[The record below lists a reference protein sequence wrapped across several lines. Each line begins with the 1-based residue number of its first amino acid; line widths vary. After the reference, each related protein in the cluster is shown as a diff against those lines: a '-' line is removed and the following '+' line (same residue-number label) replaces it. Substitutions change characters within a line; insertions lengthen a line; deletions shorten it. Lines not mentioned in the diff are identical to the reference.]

1 MPGPGA
7 RISPEFA
14 PVTLVYRVTLPSGA
28 SETTLTPTVLE
39 PGRATIAVDGSP
51 VASGSAVRV
60 VVGPDFAPR
69 TVSIVVT
76 TESGATRSYTV
87 AVVRGSTYFKA
98 SNTGTGDQFGS
109 SVALSADGSTLAVGA
124 FAEDS
129 SASGIGG
136 DGTGNSAMDAGAVYL
151 FRRGPA
157 GLWSQEAYV
166 KASNPGVND
175 SFGSS
180 VALSADGATLAVG
193 AAAESSSASGI
204 GGDPT
209 SDAAPS
215 SGAVYLFRRSAFAAW
230 SQEAY
235 IKASNTGASDAFGRS
250 VALSADGTTLAVGAW
265 AEKSNATGIDGD
277 QANNSAFLA
286 GATYVFRLGS
296 SGAWSQEAYVKASNT
311 DAGDWFGTAVAL
323 SADGMTL
330 VVGAHGEASASTGID
345 GDPSNNDTP
354 DAGALY
360 VFQRSVTG
368 AWSQEAYV
376 KAGNADP
383 GDWFGFSV
391 ALSADGR
398 TLAVGAPNE
407 DSSAVG
413 VDGDPA
419 GGVTQRAGAV
429 YVLRRSD
436 TGRWSQEAYVKASNT
451 GEFDAFGHSV
461 SISTDGD
468 VLAVGARYERSGA
481 TGLGG
486 DQTQNDAND
495 AGAAYVFRR
504 APSGVWSQEAYIK
517 ASNPG
522 VDDEFGRSVALSG
535 DGATLAVGAT
545 GEDSSARGLG
555 GDQSLNA
562 ALNSGAVYVY

>member
-1 MPGPGA
+1 
-7 RISPEFA
+7 
-14 PVTLVYRVTLPSGA
+14 
-28 SETTLTPTVLE
+28 
-39 PGRATIAVDGSP
+39 
-51 VASGSAVRV
+51 
-60 VVGPDFAPR
+60 
-69 TVSIVVT
+69 
-76 TESGATRSYTV
+76 
-87 AVVRGSTYFKA
+87 
-98 SNTGTGDQFGS
+98 
-109 SVALSADGSTLAVGA
+109 
-124 FAEDS
+124 
-129 SASGIGG
+129 
-136 DGTGNSAMDAGAVYL
+136 
-151 FRRGPA
+151 
-157 GLWSQEAYV
+157 
-166 KASNPGVND
+166 
-175 SFGSS
+175 
-180 VALSADGATLAVG
+180 
-193 AAAESSSASGI
+193 
-204 GGDPT
+204 
-209 SDAAPS
+209 
-215 SGAVYLFRRSAFAAW
+215 
-230 SQEAY
+230 
-235 IKASNTGASDAFGRS
+235 
-250 VALSADGTTLAVGAW
+250 
-265 AEKSNATGIDGD
+265 
-277 QANNSAFLA
+277 
-286 GATYVFRLGS
+286 
-296 SGAWSQEAYVKASNT
+296 
-311 DAGDWFGTAVAL
+311 
-323 SADGMTL
+323 
-330 VVGAHGEASASTGID
+330 
-345 GDPSNNDTP
+345 
-354 DAGALY
+354 
-360 VFQRSVTG
+360 VTG
-368 AWSQEAYV
+368 AWSQEADV

-504 APSGVWSQEAYIK
+504 APSGEWSQEAYIK